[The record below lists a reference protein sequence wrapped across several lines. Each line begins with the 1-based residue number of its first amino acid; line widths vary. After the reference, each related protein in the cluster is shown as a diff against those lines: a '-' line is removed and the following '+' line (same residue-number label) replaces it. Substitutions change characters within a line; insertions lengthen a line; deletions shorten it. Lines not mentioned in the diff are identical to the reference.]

1 MKLNDNENGNHK
13 ENYVLQKDN
22 TDGRYAREERRGQRH
37 LPKQKQTPVNV
48 TKP

>member
-22 TDGRYAREERRGQRH
+22 TDGRKIREERRGKDIYQNRSRH
-37 LPKQKQTPVNV
+37 L
-48 TKP
+48 